1 MLQKPVALTVAAVFL
16 SVVLAACASER
27 TYQGAAAGGG
37 IGAIAGVLLDK
48 HNRWRGA
55 ALGGALGALL
65 GGTITEISTRASRE
79 AAQKNQTVVYKSEDG
94 SQRIESTPVSYDAQT
109 KCHKVRERVYQG
121 DQVVK
126 DDTKEICESNKTE
139 PRY

>member
-1 MLQKPVALTVAAVFL
+1 M
-16 SVVLAACASER
+16 
-27 TYQGAAAGGG
+27 
-37 IGAIAGVLLDK
+37 
-48 HNRWRGA
+48 
-55 ALGGALGALL
+55 
-65 GGTITEISTRASRE
+65 GGTITEIASRASQE
-79 AAQKNQTVVYKSEDG
+79 SAQKNQPVVYKSEDG
-94 SQRIESTPVSYDAQT
+94 TQKVEATPVGYNAQT